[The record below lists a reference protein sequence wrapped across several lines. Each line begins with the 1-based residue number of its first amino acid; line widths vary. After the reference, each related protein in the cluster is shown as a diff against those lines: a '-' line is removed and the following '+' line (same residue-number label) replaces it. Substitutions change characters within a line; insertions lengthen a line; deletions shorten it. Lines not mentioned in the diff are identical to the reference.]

1 MGAGVTDLAK
11 RIYALEGR
19 IFELEEE
26 LAELRAGLAGERVT
40 DAVLIDGKGESVRL
54 SALFG
59 DKNRMLLIHN
69 MGFDCSYCTMW
80 ADGFNAIYDHVA
92 AKAAFVLSSP
102 DPIDRQQRDGK
113 ARGWRFDMVSTKGSS
128 LAKDLGFERD
138 GKPLPGVSALLKAP
152 DGTLTRNSMASF
164 GPGDRF
170 CPVWNLLDLLPKD

>member
-1 MGAGVTDLAK
+1 MTDIAQ

-26 LAELRAGLAGERVT
+26 LSELRAKLSGEEVADVALT
-40 DAVLIDGKGESVRL
+40 NWDGASVRL

-59 DKNRMLLIHN
+59 DQNRMLLIHN
-69 MGFDCSYCTMW
+69 MGFDCPYCTMW
-80 ADGFNAIYDHVA
+80 ADGFNAVYDHVA

-102 DPIDRQQRDGK
+102 DPIDRQMRQAT
-113 ARGWRFDMVSTKGSS
+113 ARGWRFPMVSTKGST

-138 GKPLPGVSALLKAP
+138 GKPLPGVSALIKRA
-152 DGTLTRNSMASF
+152 DGVLTRYNMASF

>member
-1 MGAGVTDLAK
+1 MSDIAQ

-26 LAELRAGLAGERVT
+26 LAELRVQLSGEEIADFALKDRQGGS
-40 DAVLIDGKGESVRL
+40 APL

-59 DKNRMLLIHN
+59 ARDRMLLIHN
-69 MGFDCSYCTMW
+69 MGFDCPYCTMW
-80 ADGFNAIYDHVA
+80 ADGFNAVYDHVA
-92 AKAAFVLSSP
+92 AKAAFILSSP
-102 DPIDRQQRDGK
+102 DPIDRQQREAN
-113 ARGWRFDMVSTKGSS
+113 ARGWRFPMVSTEGST

-138 GKPLPGVSALLKAP
+138 GKPLPGVSALIKEA
-152 DGTLTRNSMASF
+152 DGTLKRIGLASF

>member
-1 MGAGVTDLAK
+1 MTDIAQ

-26 LAELRAGLAGERVT
+26 LSELRAKLSGE
-40 DAVLIDGKGESVRL
+40 AVEDVALIDWEGQSVRL

-59 DKNRMLLIHN
+59 PKDRMLLIHN
-69 MGFDCSYCTMW
+69 MGFDCPYCTMW
-80 ADGFNAIYDHVA
+80 ADGFNAIYDHIA

-102 DPIDRQQRDGK
+102 DPIDRQKRE
-113 ARGWRFDMVSTKGSS
+113 ATERSWRFPMVSTSGTT
-128 LAKDLGFERD
+128 LAKNLGFERNS
-138 GKPLPGVSALLKAP
+138 KPLPGVSALLKSA
-152 DGTLTRNSMASF
+152 DGALRRHGMASF